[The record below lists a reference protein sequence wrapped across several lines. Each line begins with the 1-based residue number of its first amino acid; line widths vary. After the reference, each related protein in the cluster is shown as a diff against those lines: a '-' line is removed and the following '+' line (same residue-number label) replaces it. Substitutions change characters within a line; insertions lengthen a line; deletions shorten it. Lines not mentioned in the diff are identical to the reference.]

1 MTSYI
6 LYSFNSFLD
15 LQDITS
21 TAFSNGFFL
30 IQNSSMIMNN
40 SIFDNYGEKNDDTS
54 DLSVFTLSES
64 ISLSIILVENSL
76 FFGVSNVGNGSV
88 KQYI

>member
-15 LQDITS
+15 LEQITS
-21 TAFSNGFFL
+21 TSFSNGFFL
-30 IQNSSMIMNN
+30 IQNSSLLMNN
-40 SIFDNYGEKNDDTS
+40 SIFDNYGYNNDDTS

-64 ISLSIILVENSL
+64 VSNSIILVENSL
-76 FFGVSNVGNGSV
+76 FFGVSNAGNGSV
-88 KQYI
+88 KH